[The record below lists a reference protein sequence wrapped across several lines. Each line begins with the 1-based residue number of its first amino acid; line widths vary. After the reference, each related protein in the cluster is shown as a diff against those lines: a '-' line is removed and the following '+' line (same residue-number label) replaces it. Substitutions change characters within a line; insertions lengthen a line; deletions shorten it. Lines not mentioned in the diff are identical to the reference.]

1 MLYLVFLFSIPYKD
15 REDGYVGEWF
25 SGKVGLKLVLWSAG
39 ASFLVVLSQLFVLI
53 RFGWL
58 KDWFPGISQWFV
70 MLINPAT
77 ITAILF
83 ILAAELV
90 RRRQNST
97 RMGALVLFTCS
108 FVALVI
114 FTVVGI
120 WFRGPNWEFFWS
132 VSQWPVQ

>member
-1 MLYLVFLFSIPYKD
+1 
-15 REDGYVGEWF
+15 
-25 SGKVGLKLVLWSAG
+25 
-39 ASFLVVLSQLFVLI
+39 
-53 RFGWL
+53 L
-58 KDWFPGISQWFV
+58 KDWIPGISQWFV

-77 ITAILF
+77 ITTMLF
-83 ILAAELV
+83 ITAAEVV
-90 RRRQNST
+90 RRRQKST

>member
-1 MLYLVFLFSIPYKD
+1 
-15 REDGYVGEWF
+15 VGQWF
-25 SGKVGLKLVLWSAG
+25 SGNEGKKLVLWSAG
-39 ASFLVVLSQLFVLI
+39 ASFLAVVLQLFVMI

-58 KDWFPGISQWFV
+58 KDWIPGISQWFI

-77 ITAILF
+77 ITAALF
-83 ILAAELV
+83 ILAAEVV
-90 RRRQNST
+90 RRRKESS

-108 FVALVI
+108 FVALVV

-132 VSQWPVQ
+132 AAQWPVQ